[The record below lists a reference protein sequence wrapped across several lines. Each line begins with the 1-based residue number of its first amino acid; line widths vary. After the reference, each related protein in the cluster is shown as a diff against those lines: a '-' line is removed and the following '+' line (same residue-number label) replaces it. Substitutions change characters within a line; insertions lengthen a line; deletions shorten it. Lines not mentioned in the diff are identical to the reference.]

1 MKKTF
6 FIFCILITLSAGNTL
21 YAQSPSERAESATQ
35 YGYQPIVGI
44 PGVDSNALSTEG
56 YVTALYKLAITVACL
71 LALYKIIFG
80 GVKWALSDV
89 ITTKGEAIK
98 DIKGAL
104 LGLLIVLSA
113 VLILN
118 TINPNL
124 TQLNIFG
131 EGAPSIDAIENEEY
145 NEDIPFGT
153 TVSTRDSEG
162 LAALTRNCTGVDGV
176 IATQVEDGGL
186 GGFNGWIGCYD
197 RPSNINANIGDT
209 FDASLYPPGTDESR
223 FEQTC
228 EDEETGGRYET
239 NGLYSS
245 TCEQTAVSIGNRLD
259 MTTLE
264 NLSIAERTNAM
275 FEFQSECPGEVI
287 EQTDANDTVT
297 FLVCE

>member
-1 MKKTF
+1 MKKTL
-6 FIFCILITLSAGNTL
+6 FIGLISLVPLCVVTLAN
-21 YAQSPSERAESATQ
+21 AQ
-35 YGYQPIVGI
+35 GYTPIVGL

-89 ITTKGEAIK
+89 VTDKGEAKK

-124 TQLNIFG
+124 TRLNIFG

-153 TVSTRDSEG
+153 TVSTRDPEG
-162 LAALTRNCTGVDGV
+162 LAALTRNCKGV
-176 IATQVEDGGL
+176 IATQVEDGGS
-186 GGFNGWIGCYD
+186 GGFSGWVGCYD
-197 RPSNINANIGDT
+197 RPSNINAAIGAT